1 MGIILRKEYI
11 TMNQPITEMYENL
24 PKLAKILLQ
33 LFLGGIIGGVYRII
47 RYFET
52 KNIVTLIVGIV
63 VLFSGVG
70 NFIVWVVDLITMITK
85 NRITVLAD

>member
-1 MGIILRKEYI
+1 
-11 TMNQPITEMYENL
+11 MNQPITEMYENL

-33 LFLGGIIGGVYRII
+33 IFLGGIIGGVYRIL

-70 NFIVWVVDLITMITK
+70 NFIVWVIDLYTMLTK

>member
-1 MGIILRKEYI
+1 
-11 TMNQPITEMYENL
+11 MNQPITEMYENL

-70 NFIVWVVDLITMITK
+70 NFIVWVIDLFTMITK